1 MKRWL
6 SLGFPLVVALS
17 SRPAHALEVE
27 TLRESG
33 PVETRFNIAVLG
45 DGYRTQDQAKLTTD
59 ATNIVNYLFG
69 VSPLKQYADF
79 FNVKL
84 IHVISNDN
92 GADNGDYG
100 ANRDTALNSY
110 FNCNNIE
117 RLLCVDGGEAASVAA
132 QDVPEYNFA
141 VVIVNDTK
149 YGGSGGAICASS
161 ANSESYEVMAHEI
174 GHSLARLADE
184 YDYDGGIAPCNQQQ
198 DCREANATMRS
209 ARNEIKWNAWI
220 LPETPVPT
228 AETNQFAN
236 VIGLF
241 EGGRYQTS
249 GTYRPHLSCK
259 MKDLGSEY
267 CSVCAEQFVRSFWSF
282 ENIQMIE
289 EALPGPTVQV
299 SDCNPI
305 ELKVATPP
313 ITPSTYRF
321 TWTVDGQALPQMTD
335 TIQLIPGTLMQG
347 MHDVDL
353 LVEDTTLLV
362 RNDPENLLRDEHSW
376 AISVTRNDC
385 PTTVG
390 GAGGAA
396 GAGGAGGVAG
406 AGGAGGGAGAGGVVI
421 GGASGNDSGAGM
433 SGLGGAT
440 GGGAG
445 GLPGGAAGVATTPM
459 GSPPPP
465 PQDSGCGC
473 SVPVSR
479 SERAVPALALLL
491 ALGLRR
497 VRSDSTRR
505 PKRSR

>member
-1 MKRWL
+1 MRRWL
-6 SLGFPLVVALS
+6 TLGVLLAVALCGRS
-17 SRPAHALEVE
+17 ARALEVE

-33 PVETRFNIAVLG
+33 PVEARFNIAVLG
-45 DGYRTQDQAKLTTD
+45 DGYRTQDQAKLTSD
-59 ATNIVNYLFG
+59 ATSIVNYLFG
-69 VSPLKQYADF
+69 VSPLKQYAEF

-117 RLLCVDGGEAASVAA
+117 RLLCVDGGEAASIAA

-161 ANSESYEVMAHEI
+161 ANDESYEVMAHEI

-198 DCREANATMRS
+198 DCREANATMRT
-209 ARNEIKWNAWI
+209 ALNEIKWNAWI
-220 LPETPVPT
+220 LPQTPVPT
-228 AETNQFAN
+228 AETNQFAS

-282 ENIQMIE
+282 DNIQMIE

-335 TIQLIPGTLMQG
+335 TIQLVPGELMQG

-353 LVEDTTLLV
+353 LVEDTTMLV

-376 AISVTRNDC
+376 SISVTRNDC
-385 PTTVG
+385 PTNVG

-396 GAGGAGGVAG
+396 GAAGAAG
-406 AGGAGGGAGAGGVVI
+406 AGGTGGAGAGGV
-421 GGASGNDSGAGM
+421 GGDGAGGMNGAGM
-433 SGLGGAT
+433 SGLGGVM
-440 GGGAG
+440 
-445 GLPGGAAGVATTPM
+445 GGAAGGVSGGAAGSAATPM

-473 SVPVSR
+473 SVPGNR
-479 SERAVPALALLL
+479 SERALPALALLL

-497 VRSDSTRR
+497 VRSGSARR
-505 PKRSR
+505 PKPCR